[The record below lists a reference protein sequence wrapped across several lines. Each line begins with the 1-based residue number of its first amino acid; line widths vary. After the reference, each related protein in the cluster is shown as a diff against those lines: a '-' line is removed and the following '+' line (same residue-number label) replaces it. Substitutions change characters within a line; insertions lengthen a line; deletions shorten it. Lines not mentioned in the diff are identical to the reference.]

1 MDTFLTIGRQGDVG
15 VARVL
20 AAEGPFCF
28 AVAYDEDSWSRHGVR
43 LCFSK
48 GAEYED
54 AVSPCLGFG

>member
-1 MDTFLTIGRQGDVG
+1 
-15 VARVL
+15 VL